1 MTGHNV
7 TAVNN
12 YEFTSGD
19 RLFFDANIWLYIYGP
34 QKPSDRWVD
43 IYSQVLSR
51 ILEAQSQIYIDVL
64 IVSEFINAY
73 ARIKQSF
80 VEPGMKF
87 KGFRNR
93 PDFKFVAQDIAR
105 DVRCVMKN
113 CSRIEHD
120 FAALEI
126 DSLLD
131 DYAEGCHDFNDQMI
145 ARLCERKGL
154 TLITHDADF
163 KGQQIPILTAN
174 RRLLS

>member
-1 MTGHNV
+1 MTGHKV
-7 TAVNN
+7 TAVDN

-19 RLFFDANIWLYIYGP
+19 QLFFDTNIWLYIYGP
-34 QKPSDRWVD
+34 QKPGDSRVRT
-43 IYSQVLSR
+43 YSGALR
-51 ILEAQSQIYIDVL
+51 HILEAQSQIYIDVL
-64 IVSEFINAY
+64 IISEFINAY
-73 ARIKQSF
+73 AKIRWSSAGS
-80 VEPGMKF
+80 ELKF
-87 KGFRNR
+87 KDFRNQSDFR
-93 PDFKFVAQDIAR
+93 PVAQDIAS
-105 DVRCVMKN
+105 DVRCVMEH

-131 DYAEGCHDFNDQMI
+131 DYAEGRHDFNDQMI
-145 ARLCERKGL
+145 ARLCERSGL